1 MRYGVFALMLVV
13 GFMTGFLIPVVSDVL
28 VNGWRV
34 TPRLVADRAEM
45 TGQAVAQITQPATL
59 GPDFKE
65 RRDATPE
72 PRPKKEITKD
82 EGDRRRRC

>member
-1 MRYGVFALMLVV
+1 
-13 GFMTGFLIPVVSDVL
+13 MTGFFIPVVSDIF
-28 VNGWRV
+28 VNGWPV
-34 TPRLVADRAEM
+34 TPATRLQIGAEM